1 LSNFKCICIFY
12 SKVIRLNPNSLTL
25 IWLSTSTSY
34 FWILTFVW
42 FTWNWQLHMMT
53 SHLKYEIWSLKFEIW
68 KFSCNYVSNL
78 ERISSS
84 QVSYCEHTWF
94 LLTNATFKNYS
105 VNRNSQVGYKQY
117 EQSILYSGET
127 MDHLYSTALCRINGC
142 PLKSHAFHKFFFIFF
157 VFWCS

>member
-1 LSNFKCICIFY
+1 MIINFNFL
-12 SKVIRLNPNSLTL
+12 VLNPHIRMDHMELTAAHDDVTL
-25 IWLSTSTSY
+25 EIW
-34 FWILTFVW
+34 
-42 FTWNWQLHMMT
+42 N
-53 SHLKYEIWSLKFEIW
+53 LKFEIWSLKFEIW

-142 PLKSHAFHKFFFIFF
+142 PLKS
-157 VFWCS
+157 FWSCQEGVSMSRY

>member
-1 LSNFKCICIFY
+1 MIINFNFL
-12 SKVIRLNPNSLTL
+12 VLNPHIRMDHMELTAAHDDVTL
-25 IWLSTSTSY
+25 
-34 FWILTFVW
+34 
-42 FTWNWQLHMMT
+42 
-53 SHLKYEIWSLKFEIW
+53 EIWNLKFEIW